1 MIVITPG
8 FSLSMFFMEFP
19 SIVRH
24 KFAQVAFG
32 LKSLLFMVN
41 GTMQKRVI
49 N

>member
-8 FSLSMFFMEFP
+8 FTLSMFFTEFP
-19 SIVRH
+19 SIVRN

-32 LKSLLFMVN
+32 LKSLPFMVN
-41 GTMQKRVI
+41 GTMQKHVI